1 MTDRWTHRHKAK
13 VRGLGSQMEKPQHP
27 MEVHHVYYIDLNKE
41 AEILYTDKQED
52 RIYRFKEIGLA
63 KVGRSCLYRGATSGE
78 L

>member
-1 MTDRWTHRHKAK
+1 MSLLWTVEQA
-13 VRGLGSQMEKPQHP
+13 GF
-27 MEVHHVYYIDLNKE
+27 
-41 AEILYTDKQED
+41 LYTDKQED